1 MGVIDPGLFW
11 LIIGV
16 MLFFLELALPG
27 FVLFFFA
34 VGALITALA
43 AWLTP
48 ISLAWQLGLFIVASL
63 GSLFTL
69 RDLIQKRFLDPQE
82 TDEKDV
88 DDEMIAQAGEKGVV
102 SIAIVPPAEGQIKF
116 SGSFWRSTADEQID
130 EGEIISIVKQ
140 SGLIV
145 HVEKV

>member
-34 VGALITALA
+34 VGALLTALA

-69 RDLIQKRFLDPQE
+69 RDFIQKRFLDPQE
-82 TDEKDV
+82 TDEEDV
-88 DDEMIAQAGEKGVV
+88 DDDVIAQAGEKGVV

-116 SGSFWRSTADEQID
+116 SGSFWRATADEQID